1 MYKTF
6 ITICHR
12 DPRLTPDTHDIR
24 AGGSPLASAT
34 ILLVGCG
41 NMGGAMLAGWLRDG
55 VPAASVTVVDPA
67 PANVPDAVQQV
78 ASIPA
83 DLAPPT
89 VLVLAVKPQK
99 LAEAAPMLA
108 ALAGPGTIVV
118 SVLAAVELA
127 TLRHYF
133 PNAGALV
140 RAVPNLPAAIGRGLT
155 ALTGHGLD
163 DTARALVTALFAPL
177 GTALWMDDEAS
188 CAAATTVSGATPAFF
203 FRIADAMATASEA
216 QGLSRDQALRLIAET
231 MVGAGAMLC
240 EADADPADMARR
252 VASPGGV
259 TLAGLAILDEG
270 DALER
275 LMGDTIAAA
284 ATRNAEMTRTFR
296 PDPLPE
302 Q

>member
-1 MYKTF
+1 M
-6 ITICHR
+6 
-12 DPRLTPDTHDIR
+12 TPDTHDIR
-24 AGGSPLASAT
+24 ASGSPLAAAT

-55 VPAASVTVVDPA
+55 VPGASVTVVDPA
-67 PANVPDAVQQV
+67 PANVPDAVQHM
-78 ASIPA
+78 ASIRS

-99 LAEAAPMLA
+99 LAEVAPMLA
-108 ALAGPGTIVV
+108 ALAGPETMLV

-127 TLRHYF
+127 TLRHHF
-133 PNAGALV
+133 PDAGAMV

-155 ALTGHGLD
+155 ALAGDGLD
-163 DTARALVTALFAPL
+163 AAARALATALFAPL
-177 GTALWMDDEAS
+177 GTVLWMNDETS

-216 QGLSRDQALRLIAET
+216 HGLSRDQALRLIAGT

-240 EADADPADMARR
+240 EAGADPADMARR

-259 TLAGLAILDEG
+259 TLAGLAILDEN

-275 LMGDTIAAA
+275 LMADTIDAAA
-284 ATRNAEMTRTFR
+284 LRNAEMTRAFR
-296 PDPLPE
+296 PHPLPE